1 MVYKK
6 IIDKIKSI
14 SNKKE
19 EPEKNN
25 KEKESQDL
33 ESESDLKKDNSKEK
47 ATIIDKIKEKGS
59 TIITNGKE
67 KIDQISE
74 KYSNKSENNHNE
86 EDKTVENNKKE
97 TTNLTKDQIAEI
109 IKEEVEKQ
117 NAEILKENAYLKDL
131 VQKLMNK
138 DKNNEVDL
146 SQDNIEMKNPTR

>member
-1 MVYKK
+1 MAEKY
-6 IIDKIKSI
+6 IINSSNIDWNITMIK
-14 SNKKE
+14 
-19 EPEKNN
+19 
-25 KEKESQDL
+25 
-33 ESESDLKKDNSKEK
+33 
-47 ATIIDKIKEKGS
+47 
-59 TIITNGKE
+59 
-67 KIDQISE
+67 

-138 DKNNEVDL
+138 DKNNEDDL
-146 SQDNIEMKNPTR
+146 DQDNIEMKNPTR